1 MKKRTLKRLLLKR
14 QVETKFEMRQGP
26 PRTSIDIIMGTT
38 GLPMEVVN
46 MKTCVFGGCIQNNM
60 WISTQEF

>member
-26 PRTSIDIIMGTT
+26 PRTSINIIMGTT

-46 MKTCVFGGCIQNNM
+46 MKTCV
-60 WISTQEF
+60 

>member
-1 MKKRTLKRLLLKR
+1 MKKRTLKRLLLRR

-26 PRTSIDIIMGTT
+26 PRTSINIIIDTT

-46 MKTCVFGGCIQNNM
+46 MKTCVLGGCIQNNI
-60 WISTQEF
+60 WISAQEF